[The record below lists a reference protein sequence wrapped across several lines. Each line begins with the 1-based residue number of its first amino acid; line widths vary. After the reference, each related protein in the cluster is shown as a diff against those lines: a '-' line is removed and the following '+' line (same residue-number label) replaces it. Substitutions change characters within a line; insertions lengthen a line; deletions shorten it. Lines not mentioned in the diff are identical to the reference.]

1 MADEQKV
8 KENLAVA
15 GFVCK
20 YFAKGIGKFLLKAVL
35 AVVFACIGAVIG
47 FAGSSHVGGGAQ
59 LLFFCLG
66 GWAGWALGKWILGLF
81 SKKSS
86 YFDVLLYFYS
96 CIVRPFFVS

>member
-1 MADEQKV
+1 MAGEQKM

-20 YFAKGIGKFLLKAVL
+20 YFAKGIGKFLLKAIL
-35 AVVFACIGAVIG
+35 AVIFATVGAAIG
-47 FAGSSHVGGGAQ
+47 FVGSGGRFGSGAQ

-66 GWAGWALGKWILGLF
+66 GWAGWALGKWILNLF

-86 YFDVLLYFYS
+86 
-96 CIVRPFFVS
+96 